1 MSKIAF
7 IVYGNENICWVTE
20 ETKPEIFEAETTS
33 TKELYPQ
40 YDFTVGPFKTF
51 EDAKR
56 YVGAMGQGVACS
68 EG

>member
-1 MSKIAF
+1 MRIYVGVK
-7 IVYGNENICWVTE
+7 ER
-20 ETKPEIFEAETTS
+20 TKPEIFEAETTPAQES
-33 TKELYPQ
+33 YPQ